1 VLTRQDDCFFLG
13 GGADEEVFSVA
24 AGLSAVGLSD
34 APLALVQSWMLALDD
49 FFLFFS
55 SDILSLDFR
64 EDSEFG
70 FPSSASTEAEEECV
84 VRACM

>member
-1 VLTRQDDCFFLG
+1 VLTRDDCFFLG

-34 APLALVQSWMLALDD
+34 APLALVQSWVLALDD

-55 SDILSLDFR
+55 SDILSLDYQKIR
-64 EDSEFG
+64 
-70 FPSSASTEAEEECV
+70 V
-84 VRACM
+84 

>member
-1 VLTRQDDCFFLG
+1 MLTRDDCFFLG

-34 APLALVQSWMLALDD
+34 APLALVQSWVLALDD

-55 SDILSLDFR
+55 SDILSLYFQKIR
-64 EDSEFG
+64 ISVSLF
-70 FPSSASTEAEEECV
+70 STSTEVEV
-84 VRACM
+84 G

>member
-1 VLTRQDDCFFLG
+1 VLTRDDFFFLG

-34 APLALVQSWMLALDD
+34 APLALVPSWVLALDD

-55 SDILSLDFR
+55 SDILSLDFQKIR
-64 EDSEFG
+64 ILY
-70 FPSSASTEAEEECV
+70 
-84 VRACM
+84 